1 MSKPE
6 NMTTEKGTLASYVTG
21 FIFSVYLTVT
31 AYLAVYN
38 HAFSTF
44 RLTAFIIVLAVVQFV
59 VQMVFFL
66 HIGKERKPRWK
77 FVVMLF
83 MIVVLLILV
92 LGSLWIMSNLNYRMT
107 PEQMNNYMRNQQG
120 L

>member
-1 MSKPE
+1 MSE
-6 NMTTEKGTLASYVTG
+6 NTTAEKGTLASYVTG
-21 FIFSVYLTVT
+21 FIFSVYLTII

-38 HAFSTF
+38 DAFNSF
-44 RLTAFIIVLAVVQFV
+44 RTTAFIIVLAVVQFV
-59 VQMVFFL
+59 VQIVFFL

-77 FVVMLF
+77 FAALIF

-92 LGSLWIMSNLNYRMT
+92 LGSLWIMSNLNYRMS
-107 PEQMNNYMRNQQG
+107 PEQMNNYMTHQQG